1 MLRFK
6 LDPKETAMEN
16 LFRAA
21 DYAARYQ
28 LSRKRL
34 RITKEEWAELHR
46 RLVLASVVYFL
57 SRLRRGKYDHSVDFF
72 MNVLGC
78 SRAKASYTVKKYLN
92 EIREKLNMTST
103 DTPEGDEMGTF
114 GDFLPDTGTHPL
126 FHRVAS
132 TAKYA
137 KEIKSKETPE
147 SALNRLW
154 AEEDERLVATG
165 SYVDWKAIN
174 FHRQEVLARVSAIR
188 RRNSGPDKQEDGT
201 LPGEDGRP

>member
-1 MLRFK
+1 MVRFK
-6 LDPKETAMEN
+6 IDPKETAMEN

-57 SRLRRGKYDHSVDFF
+57 SRLRRGKYDHRVDFF

-78 SRAKASYTVKKYLN
+78 SRAKASYTVKLFLD

-103 DTPEGDEMGTF
+103 DLPAGDEMGTF
-114 GDFLPDTGTHPL
+114 GDFLPDKGIHPL

-132 TAKYA
+132 HALYV
-137 KEIKSKETPE
+137 KEIKAKEKPE
-147 SALNRLW
+147 DALNRLW

-174 FHRQEVLARVSAIR
+174 FHRQGILARVSATR
-188 RRNSGPDKQEDGT
+188 RRNSGPGKQEDGT
-201 LPGEDGRP
+201 LPVEGDRP